1 MGRCP
6 CLFILAIILAYART
20 LPQAKHKQV
29 MNRDLHAIPAVVMTT
44 GTAPCKFLLLRV
56 FIKTHLCTPAALQPA
71 ATSKAICTSNWI
83 INWHDRK
90 ADVSAQK
97 HVYYIDAELTQSTRM
112 LWGLYA
118 WSADS
123 NPLLPAWHKLL
134 ASPFPRD
141 KLWLSL
147 PTAVTT
153 HVPIRCTSFPTTAL
167 QTLSV
172 SLDLNC
178 LLISEVRLLGTP
190 VKTPST
196 PCFSPSVQ
204 K

>member
-1 MGRCP
+1 MLSLPPHFSYHFGICQNVTPGKTYAGNEQGFACYSSSGRDHRHCSMQVSP
-6 CLFILAIILAYART
+6 SQGL
-20 LPQAKHKQV
+20 HK
-29 MNRDLHAIPAVVMTT
+29 A
-44 GTAPCKFLLLRV
+44 
-56 FIKTHLCTPAALQPA
+56 HLCKPAAQQPA
-71 ATSKAICTSNWI
+71 ATSKAICTFNWI
-83 INWHDRK
+83 IHWHDRK

-97 HVYYIDAELTQSTRM
+97 HAYYIDAELIQSTRM

-167 QTLSV
+167 QTLRQCIFGS
-172 SLDLNC
+172 
-178 LLISEVRLLGTP
+178 
-190 VKTPST
+190 
-196 PCFSPSVQ
+196 
-204 K
+204 